1 MHVGFF
7 HVIPQAEMAQ
17 EIGMKSCPTISF
29 TFCVQMV
36 DGQLKASL
44 LTMPLSY
51 HMLVT
56 ITLIPRTQ
64 SLRTRTT

>member
-1 MHVGFF
+1 
-7 HVIPQAEMAQ
+7 MAQ

-51 HMLVT
+51 HMDHMLLT
-56 ITLIPRTQ
+56 FTLIPRTQ
-64 SLRTRTT
+64 SLRTGM